1 MVRIAIYKS
10 RNGQRTGRA
19 LYVTTRAARAGLL
32 NVTLRSRSLLRKL
45 RAGTYVMEV
54 RSGQSARL
62 ARRRPPDHVHGHA
75 LADTT
80 HGSQDTNQMAMLPV
94 QAPSDRGPIAEI
106 RPRLGGTARR
116 GLAGRSDE
124 SLVAVAKEGDER
136 AFEIL
141 YERHSPAILRYCRSL
156 LRSTQEAED
165 VKQEVFVLAI
175 SALRRGAEPDAFRPW
190 LYRVAHNACMSHLRI
205 RRPVLVADNGV
216 LVGPAGAAEPVD
228 GHREELRQLLDDIGK
243 LPDVQRGALLLREM
257 DGFSYEQVGEVLGLP
272 LSTVRASI
280 FRARRTLQ
288 GLAEARDADCEA
300 IQSELC
306 RLADRRGRRGR
317 HITTHLHV
325 CVTCRDFRDGLR
337 RRPAVLGGVQPA
349 APFGSGGLL
358 LALKG
363 KLLGGAA
370 AGGAGA
376 ALATGGGGAGVAKFA
391 AVAASSIA
399 LLAGAG
405 VQADRVIDHS
415 RREAAAAK
423 GHVATA
429 ARRPHRA
436 TPRAVTAAAGAER
449 ARRPVPSRRPAPT
462 PPCAR
467 AAWPGH
473 RPAAPHGRR
482 GRARA
487 RAREPA
493 LGHVHRHARPRGS
506 PCDGPGRRAAVRVRV
521 RPRGRRPIARWGRRR
536 APAGATRTAAPSGTT
551 APPGATTRTP
561 RARAERPT
569 RRAATGAP
577 ATSAAPNRPTT
588 ARRVRARATP
598 AARRRP
604 PRPTTP
610 RRPRRARRPSTP
622 RRHTTAR
629 AGPRP
634 ERRRHGPRRRLER
647 AGSGADAGPDAHAAD
662 RSGAAARSARGSG
675 AHRHDEHH
683 HAARRHRDG
692 GSGACTL
699 GTPDQ
704 GPRPQSPLLG
714 IDCMQDPADT
724 HASHRKETRTRVGPG
739 GFLGGQGKMT
749 RPGGLHEQRYR
760 CAHWGA
766 FSSSAHAR
774 PRVCART

>member
-1 MVRIAIYKS
+1 
-10 RNGQRTGRA
+10 
-19 LYVTTRAARAGLL
+19 
-32 NVTLRSRSLLRKL
+32 
-45 RAGTYVMEV
+45 
-54 RSGQSARL
+54 
-62 ARRRPPDHVHGHA
+62 
-75 LADTT
+75 
-80 HGSQDTNQMAMLPV
+80 MAMLPV
-94 QAPSDRGPIAEI
+94 QAPSERGPIAEI
-106 RPRLGGTARR
+106 RPRLGGIARR

-228 GHREELRQLLDDIGK
+228 GHREELRQLLDDIGN

-325 CVTCRDFRDGLR
+325 CATCRDFRDGLR
-337 RRPAVLGGVQPA
+337 RRPAVLGAVQPA

-405 VQADRVIDHS
+405 VEADRVIDHS
-415 RREAAAAK
+415 RREVAAAK
-423 GHVATA
+423 SHVATA
-429 ARRPHRA
+429 RTAHRG
-436 TPRAVTAAAGAER
+436 TPRAAAAASAGAAAAARAVTAAGSDAALRAGGVAGTPSRGVTRTLAGGRTHARATRPSGSSIGTRDHGAPRATGPAAGAPSASGPAPGTAADRAQGSSPRSGER
-449 ARRPVPSRRPAPT
+449 DATRGGERHHGSTRGDDEDSPRTSGAPRTASGATGSGHERSTEPADDGGSSGTGDATPPAASDHTEAPAPPHSSGPSTPAPPNPTAPAPAPAPSGGGPAPGDGSTAPAPAPQPAPT
-462 PPCAR
+462 PTDP
-467 AAWPGH
+467 
-473 RPAAPHGRR
+473 
-482 GRARA
+482 
-487 RAREPA
+487 
-493 LGHVHRHARPRGS
+493 
-506 PCDGPGRRAAVRVRV
+506 
-521 RPRGRRPIARWGRRR
+521 
-536 APAGATRTAAPSGTT
+536 APAPVPPADPGPTGTT
-551 APPGATTRTP
+551 ST
-561 RARAERPT
+561 
-569 RRAATGAP
+569 
-577 ATSAAPNRPTT
+577 
-588 ARRVRARATP
+588 
-598 AARRRP
+598 
-604 PRPTTP
+604 TTP
-610 RRPRRARRPSTP
+610 
-622 RRHTTAR
+622 
-629 AGPRP
+629 
-634 ERRRHGPRRRLER
+634 
-647 AGSGADAGPDAHAAD
+647 
-662 RSGAAARSARGSG
+662 
-675 AHRHDEHH
+675 
-683 HAARRHRDG
+683 
-692 GSGACTL
+692 
-699 GTPDQ
+699 
-704 GPRPQSPLLG
+704 
-714 IDCMQDPADT
+714 PADT
-724 HASHRKETRTRVGPG
+724 GTAAVVP
-739 GFLGGQGKMT
+739 
-749 RPGGLHEQRYR
+749 
-760 CAHWGA
+760 AA
-766 FSSSAHAR
+766 
-774 PRVCART
+774 